1 MTRPRFTP
9 FSQAQ
14 VASVFDEYPDNV
26 RDKLMLLR
34 QLILDTANQLGIT
47 DLEETLKWGEPSYL
61 TAKGS
66 TLRVA
71 WRKSRPSQYGLFFN
85 CKTSL
90 IATIREIYS
99 DTFIFEGNRAI
110 IFEINKSDSLPT
122 DELKHCISLSL
133 RYHSIKHLPL
143 LGL

>member
-1 MTRPRFTP
+1 MTRPHFTP
-9 FSQAQ
+9 FRQAQ
-14 VASVFDEYPDNV
+14 VASVFDAYPDNICQ
-26 RDKLMLLR
+26 KLMLLR
-34 QLILDTANQLGIT
+34 QLILDTANQLNIT
-47 DLEETLKWGEPSYL
+47 DLEETLKWGEPSYV

-66 TLRVA
+66 TLRIA
-71 WRKSRPSQYGLFFN
+71 WRKSRPTQYGLFFN
-85 CKTSL
+85 CKTTL

-110 IFEINKSDSLPT
+110 IFDINKPVSLPT
-122 DELKHCISLSL
+122 SELSHCMSLSL